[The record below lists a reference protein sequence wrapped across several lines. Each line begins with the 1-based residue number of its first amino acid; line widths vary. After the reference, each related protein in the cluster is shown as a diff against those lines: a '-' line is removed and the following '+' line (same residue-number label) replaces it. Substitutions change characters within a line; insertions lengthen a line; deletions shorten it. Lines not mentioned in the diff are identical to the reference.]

1 MGQVVT
7 EEKIRQAKDF
17 YKLHFGYSLFNEEGQ
32 CHLVTSLRDISA
44 MSIFFSLFVHLPM
57 LNVL

>member
-17 YKLHFGYSLFNEEGQ
+17 YKLHFGYSLFNEEGK
-32 CHLVTSLRDISA
+32 CHLVTSLHVTSLQ
-44 MSIFFSLFVHLPM
+44 SVFFFFTICAPA
-57 LNVL
+57 NA

>member
-7 EEKIRQAKDF
+7 EDKIQQAKDF

-32 CHLVTSLRDISA
+32 CHLVTSLQ
-44 MSIFFSLFVHLPM
+44 
-57 LNVL
+57 